1 MHFFGRS
8 SVLAGLA
15 VAAAAAGC
23 GSSDSGSAVGA
34 GQYMRSVCNAVA
46 PWVKDVTVRANA
58 LNFSPNSSAAQRK
71 KSTQDYLDA
80 VVADSRSAVAKIKAA
95 GTPNVGNGKA
105 VASAIVNDFNQL
117 ESTMAK
123 AASQARSLPTNN
135 LAAFNSAAHALGNSI
150 SSSIG
155 SLGSLRNREL
165 TQAAAKE
172 PACKQLGA

>member
-1 MHFFGRS
+1 MHFFRRS
-8 SVLAGLA
+8 SALAALA
-15 VAAAAAGC
+15 AAAAAAGC
-23 GSSDSGSAVGA
+23 GSSGSGSGVSA
-34 GQYMRSVCNAVA
+34 GQYMKSVCNAVA

-80 VVADSRSAVAKIKAA
+80 VAADSHSAVEKIKAA
-95 GTPNVGNGKA
+95 GTPSMGNGKA

-117 ESTMAK
+117 ESTMSR
-123 AASQARSLPTNN
+123 AAAQARSLPTNN
-135 LAAFNSAAHALGNSI
+135 LAAFNAAAHALGNSI

-155 SLGSLRNREL
+155 SLGSLRNSDL
-165 TQAAAKE
+165 AQAAAKE